1 MDYTF
6 KRSKNTHSMYHAA
19 RIIGDKRYGR
29 TKLFELLRSKE
40 ILDKYNQPLQKY
52 QDLGYFIPTNKIIG
66 FSYRHG
72 TRHDI
77 THESCRVTDE
87 GIEFIRAL
95 IKEL

>member
-1 MDYTF
+1 MDYNF
-6 KRSKNTHSMYHAA
+6 KSCKKTHSMYHAA

-52 QDLGYFIPTNKIIG
+52 QDLGYFIPTNNTIGYSFRNGKI
-66 FSYRHG
+66 Y
-72 TRHDI
+72 DI
-77 THESCRVTDE
+77 IHESCRVTDE